1 MTEAPS
7 TLFVGR
13 HGQLGATAVQV
24 ALRAELSG
32 NVALLF
38 GSIASLNGAPFWQLR
53 RNISALYRVSTRTI
67 TRYFRALQDAGLIEN
82 KPAPLKA
89 VPPGAKTA
97 FPFRPWYK
105 WAIGLPQI
113 RQQVE
118 RGSKETYNKWVEN
131 FEKQRQETAN
141 RSKFASILGE
151 LQRNRTYKPPPRPDV
166 AADARPPRQGWT
178 AEELDAELARIPVGS
193 TLDPSPVA
201 QPPPD

>member
-89 VPPGAKTA
+89 VPPGAKT
-97 FPFRPWYK
+97 
-105 WAIGLPQI
+105 QI